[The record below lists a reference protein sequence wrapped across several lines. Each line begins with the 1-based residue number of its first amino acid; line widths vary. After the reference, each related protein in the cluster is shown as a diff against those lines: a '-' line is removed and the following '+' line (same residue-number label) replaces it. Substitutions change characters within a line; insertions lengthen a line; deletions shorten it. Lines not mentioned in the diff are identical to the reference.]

1 MVRGDLLLEQRGE
14 RRTEESVAE
23 EAGREVHQ
31 DGGMNVAEPYL
42 EEEVY
47 GVVCRQEQQG
57 TAHDAPRAE
66 VVCEDGLVGSG
77 ASRK

>member
-1 MVRGDLLLEQRGE
+1 
-14 RRTEESVAE
+14 
-23 EAGREVHQ
+23 
-31 DGGMNVAEPYL
+31 MNVAEPYL

-66 VVCEDGLVGSG
+66 VVCEDGLVGGRSQQEVDPEEDHQRQG
-77 ASRK
+77 DAKQYS